1 MIEQPLTYDATVTA
15 FKQILQRTRVMPD
28 QSSRELSELRN
39 TTWYLRNI
47 HGPMARVNHKGEVQT
62 GRLEQ

>member
-1 MIEQPLTYDATVTA
+1 MIERPLTYDAAVTA
-15 FKQILQRTRVMPD
+15 FKQILQGTRVIPD
-28 QSSRELSELRN
+28 QPNKELSELRG